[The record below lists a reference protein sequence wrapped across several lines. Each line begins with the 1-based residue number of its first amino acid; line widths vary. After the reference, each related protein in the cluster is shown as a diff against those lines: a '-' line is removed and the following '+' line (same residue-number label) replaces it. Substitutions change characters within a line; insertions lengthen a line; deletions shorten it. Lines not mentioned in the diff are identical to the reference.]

1 MGVRVSQTI
10 GNCGP
15 LAVVQVDGGD
25 WQTTEGVEVVMGNEQ
40 GRSMRLLFRNVTA
53 LALSMVCT
61 QAASTATAQDL
72 AVLAQKV
79 GVRVLAEATSDK
91 DVMAWS
97 RQRLPYPQMSPG
109 ARDRASRILANT
121 SQYRRM
127 PSLQYPVDP
136 NMYQYLIN
144 HPDVAV
150 STWRAMGISKLQMSQ
165 KSRFEYEAS
174 AADGSDGI
182 ADVLWRDA
190 NQCLFIVEGRYNSPV
205 LPSSI
210 NASALV
216 WLQYRFVRNSKGE
229 ILVNQQVETFVH
241 FHSAAIETIA
251 RLASRITNSILDRNV
266 FEVSLYARMMS
277 QAGQKDPRWISEV
290 AARLDGVPANRR
302 AELVRVSRGLRPYG
316 VNAALRQPPSDT
328 AAVLHMSQ
336 QFKNFASSMQHV
348 KQHVPIVPV
357 VVAPQTAMEQIAAA
371 AKQLESDSDTAS
383 SASSATGLAATTIS
397 QSRVTED
404 PATTEVATPLL
415 ARGAEDSAAPP
426 EIAEPLIPP
435 AEPMHQPRAEVSGL
449 IALPPVESAEQ
460 IGPAETRPVTESDT
474 PSPVPTPAPQTTPEP
489 EPTSA
494 ERAPIV
500 PVPVPPALP

>member
-1 MGVRVSQTI
+1 M
-10 GNCGP
+10 
-15 LAVVQVDGGD
+15 
-25 WQTTEGVEVVMGNEQ
+25 
-40 GRSMRLLFRNVTA
+40 TA
-53 LALSMVCT
+53 LALSLVCT
-61 QAASTATAQDL
+61 HAASTATAQDL

-216 WLQYRFVRNSKGE
+216 WLRYRFVRNTKGE

-277 QAGQKDPRWISEV
+277 QAGQKDPQWISEV

-302 AELVRVSRGLRPYG
+302 TELVRVSRGLRPYG
-316 VNAALRQPPSDT
+316 VNTALRQPPSET

-336 QFKNFASSMQHV
+336 QFRNFASSMQHV

-357 VVAPQTAMEQIAAA
+357 VVTPQAVMDQIATAA
-371 AKQLESDSDTAS
+371 SELNAEDRAVSSTTPAADGLRATAV
-383 SASSATGLAATTIS
+383 S
-397 QSRVTED
+397 QFRVTQD
-404 PATTEVATPLL
+404 STATTEVATPLL
-415 ARGAEDSAAPP
+415 AAADDRTSTQSATSQQ
-426 EIAEPLIPP
+426 EIAEPLVPP

-449 IALPPVESAEQ
+449 IALPPVEPTER
-460 IGPAETRPVTESDT
+460 IGPADPRPRQDADNSQ
-474 PSPVPTPAPQTTPEP
+474 PAPAVAVETLADPEP
-489 EPTSA
+489 
-494 ERAPIV
+494 APID